1 MGLLTGKSNCVLYA
15 IIHKSNEQPTEFENR
30 VT

>member
-1 MGLLTGKSNCVLYA
+1 MGKSNCVLYA
-15 IIHKSNEQPTEFENR
+15 IIHRSNEQPTEFENR